1 VIGLLARRRDR
12 TAPEPQPDATAPQP
26 DAAAPQADPA
36 AQQAELSA
44 PAGAVSDSMSVAV
57 WTIVSRVTGVL
68 RGIAVAAVLGATY
81 FANTYQFTN
90 SLPNLIFYGLLAG
103 SLFSSLLVPALVR
116 HIDVGDRQSAAR
128 VAGGLLGVAL
138 LGTLAMVPL
147 AALLTPVLLHLG
159 SMDAASPSAA
169 HSQAAVGTILVLLL
183 LPQVPLY
190 AVVGTSTAVM
200 NAHRRFALAA
210 AAPAL
215 ENVGTIAVLGIVYL
229 EFASAAQK
237 GTVPMSLI
245 LLLGAGSTAAVLLHA
260 SVQWWGARRVGVTLR
275 PRAGWREPL
284 VREVIKRAGP
294 AGCQAALV
302 ALQMLALLVV
312 ADRIAGG
319 VVAFQIAVN
328 FYFLPIAVGATPVAL
343 SLVPRLARMTG
354 KGQAVEFRDTYHRG
368 RAFAIFLIVPASVA
382 YYVLAQPLASAIAY
396 GRFGNPG
403 SVHLV
408 AAALTGLAVGILGE
422 TLFMVAT
429 YACYAR
435 HDTKYPLRGM
445 LIQTVVCAAGIAIS
459 IHLHGLALLTGLG
472 LSLAAGALCAACY
485 LQLHLRRELPRGGER
500 ILPTLVRAAIASALM
515 GAGAWATARLVTHLL
530 DAKGARLAAML
541 AATVVGLALYLAFQA
556 LMRAP
561 EVAWIGAALRGRLN
575 WTAATNT
582 GATTT
587 GATTTGAT
595 TTGATTTGERAAMTD
610 GTSSPAGPGRLIAGL
625 GARLR
630 QFLGDRA
637 VTPKRLRLNL
647 ALLAACAGFGALA
660 AVSFKYALIA
670 LVLTGLS
677 TWVLV
682 KPQVAAYLLILLTP
696 LVVGLNAGI
705 PLLRPNEVLIVLFG
719 LLIAARWVARVRTGE
734 RMWPK
739 LDKVDLSLLAL
750 ALTSSVL
757 PLLMMMA
764 RQRPITSDDLLYCIV
779 IWKLM
784 AEYVI
789 VRSTIKT
796 REQAM
801 RCLWLSLISAAIVCV
816 IGIVQSLGLF
826 GIPVLLGKYYSPLGT
841 TSALTVGRGSSLLS
855 LPAAVADLAILNLAI
870 VVAMIGRARS
880 GRKWLAGLAVL
891 YALGVLAAAEFS
903 TLLALLPAFFVLV
916 ALTRLRKLLAYAIP
930 VTIIGAAVLW
940 PVIQIR
946 LSGFQSA
953 SGIPISWQT
962 RLTNLH
968 TYFWPQLFSDYNWI
982 LGVRPSAR
990 VAVPTQIYGYVWI
1003 ESGYTW
1009 LLWGGGIPLLG
1020 SYIAFA
1026 VFALKKC
1033 WRRARLPGPEG
1044 IAATAIAA
1052 ATAAQLASMVF
1063 DPHLTYRGS
1072 GDAFFMILALVR
1084 CLPSRKQQDR
1094 DSTPR
1099 RAVTAPT
1106 TPRPAPTAPRPP
1118 ALPAP
1123 GPAPAPLA
1131 PFPDGG
1137 TPRRLPEIPAPE
1149 RQEVPA

>member
-12 TAPEPQPDATAPQP
+12 TAPEPQPEATAPEP
-26 DAAAPQADPA
+26 DAA

-159 SMDAASPSAA
+159 SMDAATPSAA

-229 EFASAAQK
+229 EFASAAQR

-354 KGQAVEFRDTYHRG
+354 KSQAVEFRDTYHRG

-403 SVHLV
+403 SVHLF

-435 HDTKYPLRGM
+435 HDTKHPLRGM
-445 LIQTVVCAAGIAIS
+445 LIQTVVCAVGIAIS
-459 IHLHGLALLTGLG
+459 IHAHGLALLTGLG

-500 ILPTLVRAAIASALM
+500 ILPTLARAAIASALM
-515 GAGAWATARLVTHLL
+515 GAGAWATARLVTHVL

-541 AATVVGLALYLAFQA
+541 AATLVGLALYLAFQA

-561 EVAWIGAALRGRLN
+561 EIAWVGAALRGRLN
-575 WTAATNT
+575 RTAATNT
-582 GATTT
+582 GEPAT
-587 GATTTGAT
+587 
-595 TTGATTTGERAAMTD
+595 MSY
-610 GTSSPAGPGRLIAGL
+610 GTVGTFRPDRRVGGIVARVRRLL
-625 GARLR
+625 
-630 QFLGDRA
+630 DDHA
-637 VTPKRLRLNL
+637 VSRSRLRLDL

-660 AVSFKYALIA
+660 AVSFKYALVA

-705 PLLRPNEVLIVLFG
+705 PLLRPNEVLIVLFAV
-719 LLIAARWVARVRTGE
+719 LVAARWIAKVRTGE
-734 RMWPK
+734 RRMPK
-739 LDKVDLSLLAL
+739 VDKVDLSLLAL

-757 PLLMMMA
+757 PLLMMVA

-789 VRSTIKT
+789 VRCTITT

-801 RCLWLSLISAAIVCV
+801 RCLWLSLISAAIVCL

-903 TLLALLPAFFVLV
+903 TVLALLPAFFVLV
-916 ALTRLRKLLAYAIP
+916 ALTRLRKLLTYAIP

-1094 DSTPR
+1094 GSAPR

-1106 TPRPAPTAPRPP
+1106 TPRPAPAAPRPP

-1123 GPAPAPLA
+1123 APTPAPLA
-1131 PFPDGG
+1131 PFPDGAV
-1137 TPRRLPEIPAPE
+1137 PRRLPEIPAPE

>member
-12 TAPEPQPDATAPQP
+12 TAPEPQPEATAPQP
-26 DAAAPQADPA
+26 DPAAQQADPA
-36 AQQAELSA
+36 AQQADPAAQQADLSA

-116 HIDVGDRQSAAR
+116 HIDAGDRQSAAR

-159 SMDAASPSAA
+159 SMGAASPSAA

-215 ENVGTIAVLGIVYL
+215 ENVGTIAVLGIVYV
-229 EFASAAQK
+229 EFASAAQH

-354 KGQAVEFRDTYHRG
+354 PGQAAEFRDTYHRG

-435 HDTKYPLRGM
+435 HDTTHPLRGM
-445 LIQTVVCAAGIAIS
+445 LIQTVVCAAGIALS
-459 IHLHGLALLTGLG
+459 LQAHGLALLTGLG

-485 LQLHLRRELPRGGER
+485 LQLHLRRELGRGGER
-500 ILPTLVRAAIASALM
+500 ILPTVVRAAIASAVM
-515 GAGAWATARLVTHLL
+515 GAGAWATARLVSHVL

-541 AATVVGLALYLAFQA
+541 AATLVGLALYLACQA

-561 EVAWIGAALRGRLN
+561 EIAWIGAALRGRLN
-575 WTAATNT
+575 RTAATNT
-582 GATTT
+582 REPAVMTTST
-587 GATTTGAT
+587 IS
-595 TTGATTTGERAAMTD
+595 
-610 GTSSPAGPGRLIAGL
+610 TSRPGRLVGGIA
-625 GARLR
+625 ARVRRL
-630 QFLGDRA
+630 LDDHA
-637 VTPKRLRLNL
+637 VSRKRLRLDL
-647 ALLAACAGFGALA
+647 ALLAGCAGFGALA
-660 AVSFKYALIA
+660 AVNLKYAIVA

-677 TWVLV
+677 AWVLV

-705 PLLRPNEVLIVLFG
+705 PLLRPNEILIVLFG

-739 LDKVDLSLLAL
+739 LDKVDFSLLAL
-750 ALTSSVL
+750 AVTSSAL
-757 PLLMMMA
+757 PLLMMVA

-789 VRSTIKT
+789 VRSTITT

-801 RCLWLSLISAAIVCV
+801 RCLWLSLISAAIVCL

-826 GIPVLLGKYYSPLGT
+826 GIPVLLGKFYSPLGT

-870 VVAMIGRARS
+870 VVAMIGRART

-891 YALGVLAAAEFS
+891 YVLGVLAAAEFS

-916 ALTRLRKLLAYAIP
+916 ALTRLRRLLAYAIP
-930 VTIIGAAVLW
+930 VTIIGAVLLW

-1084 CLPSRKQQDR
+1084 CLPSRKQRDR
-1094 DSTPR
+1094 DDAPR
-1099 RAVTAPT
+1099 RAVAVPT
-1106 TPRPAPTAPRPP
+1106 TPRPAPAPRAP

-1123 GPAPAPLA
+1123 APPAPPAPAP
-1131 PFPDGG
+1131 DVG

>member
-1 VIGLLARRRDR
+1 VIGLLTRRRDG
-12 TAPEPQPDATAPQP
+12 TAESPPDQAGQ
-26 DAAAPQADPA
+26 QAD
-36 AQQAELSA
+36 LSA

-159 SMDAASPSAA
+159 SMGAANPSAA
-169 HSQAAVGTILVLLL
+169 HSQAAVGTVLVLLL

-215 ENVGTIAVLGIVYL
+215 ENVGTIAVLGIVYV
-229 EFASAAQK
+229 EFASAAQR

-260 SVQWWGARRVGVTLR
+260 SVQWWGARRVGITLR

-354 KGQAVEFRDTYHRG
+354 RGQAAEFRDTYHRG

-435 HDTKYPLRGM
+435 HDTTHPLRGM
-445 LIQTVVCAAGIAIS
+445 LIQTVVCAAGIALS
-459 IHLHGLALLTGLG
+459 LHAHGLALLTGLG

-485 LQLHLRRELPRGGER
+485 LQLHLRRELGRGGER
-500 ILPTLVRAAIASALM
+500 ILPTFVRAAIASALM
-515 GAGAWATARLVTHLL
+515 GAGAWGTARLVSHVL

-541 AATVVGLALYLAFQA
+541 AATLVGLVLYLGFQA

-561 EVAWIGAALRGRLN
+561 EIAWIGGALRGRLN
-575 WTAATNT
+575 RTK
-582 GATTT
+582 
-587 GATTTGAT
+587 
-595 TTGATTTGERAAMTD
+595 EPAAMTD
-610 GTSSPAGPGRLIAGL
+610 GTTSTARPDRRFGGIVAKARRLLYDHAVSPS
-625 GARLR
+625 RLR
-630 QFLGDRA
+630 RD
-637 VTPKRLRLNL
+637 L
-647 ALLAACAGFGALA
+647 ALLAACAGFGAFA
-660 AVSFKYALIA
+660 AVNLKYAIVA
-670 LVLTGLS
+670 LVLVGLS
-677 TWVLV
+677 GWVLV

-705 PLLRPNEVLIVLFG
+705 PLLRPNEILIVLFG

-739 LDKVDLSLLAL
+739 LDKVDFSLLAL
-750 ALTSSVL
+750 ALTSSAL
-757 PLLMMMA
+757 PLLMMVA

-801 RCLWLSLISAAIVCV
+801 RCLWLSLIAAAIVCL

-826 GIPVLLGKYYSPLGT
+826 GIPVLLGKYYSSLGT

-870 VVAMIGRARS
+870 VVAMISRARS

-903 TLLALLPAFFVLV
+903 TVLALLPAFFVLV
-916 ALTRLRKLLAYAIP
+916 ALTRLRKLLTYAIP

-1094 DSTPR
+1094 DGAPR

-1106 TPRPAPTAPRPP
+1106 TPRPAPTPRPP

-1123 GPAPAPLA
+1123 TPRPPALPAPAPLA
-1131 PFPDGG
+1131 PAADGG
-1137 TPRRLPEIPAPE
+1137 TPRRLPEVPAPE

>member
-1 VIGLLARRRDR
+1 MIGLLARKREG
-12 TAPEPQPDATAPQP
+12 TAEPPP
-26 DAAAPQADPA
+26 DPA
-36 AQQAELSA
+36 AQQADLSA

-116 HIDVGDRQSAAR
+116 HIDAGDRQSAAR

-147 AALLTPVLLHLG
+147 AALLTPLLLHLG
-159 SMDAASPSAA
+159 SMGAASPSAA
-169 HSQAAVGTILVLLL
+169 HSQAAVGAILVLLL

-215 ENVGTIAVLGIVYL
+215 ENVGTIAVLGIVYF
-229 EFASAAQK
+229 EFASAAQR

-275 PRAGWREPL
+275 PRAGWRDPL

-343 SLVPRLARMTG
+343 SLVPRLSRMTG
-354 KGQAVEFRDTYHRG
+354 PGQAAEFRDTYHRG
-368 RAFAIFLIVPASVA
+368 RSFAIFLIVPASVA
-382 YYVLAQPLASAIAY
+382 YYVLAQPLAAAIAY

-435 HDTKYPLRGM
+435 HDTTHPLRGM
-445 LIQTVVCAAGIAIS
+445 LIQTAVCAVGIALS
-459 IHLHGLALLTGLG
+459 VHAHGLALLTGLG

-485 LQLHLRRELPRGGER
+485 LQLHLRRELGRGGER
-500 ILPTLVRAAIASALM
+500 IMPTVARAAIASALM
-515 GAGAWATARLVTHLL
+515 AAGAWATARLVSHVL
-530 DAKGARLAAML
+530 DAKGGRLAAML
-541 AATVVGLALYLAFQA
+541 AATLVGLVLYLAFQA

-561 EVAWIGAALRGRLN
+561 EIAWIGAALRGRLN

-582 GATTT
+582 GATNT
-587 GATTTGAT
+587 GATN
-595 TTGATTTGERAAMTD
+595 TGEHAAMTD
-610 GTSSPAGPGRLIAGL
+610 GTMSTASSDRGVAGIVAKARRLLNDHAVSPS
-625 GARLR
+625 RLR
-630 QFLGDRA
+630 RDL
-637 VTPKRLRLNL
+637 V
-647 ALLAACAGFGALA
+647 LLAACAGFGAFA
-660 AVSFKYALIA
+660 AVKLEYAILA
-670 LVLTGLS
+670 LVLVGLS
-677 TWVLV
+677 GWVLV

-705 PLLRPNEVLIVLFG
+705 PLLRPNEFLIVLFA

-734 RMWPK
+734 RRWPK
-739 LDKVDLSLLAL
+739 VDKVDLSLLAL
-750 ALTSSVL
+750 AITSSVL
-757 PLLMMMA
+757 PLLMMVA

-789 VRSTIKT
+789 VRSTITT

-903 TLLALLPAFFVLV
+903 TVLALLPAFFVLV
-916 ALTRLRKLLAYAIP
+916 ALTRLRRLLTYAIP
-930 VTIIGAAVLW
+930 VTIIGAVLLW

-1084 CLPSRKQQDR
+1084 CLPSRKQGDR
-1094 DSTPR
+1094 GGAPR
-1099 RAVTAPT
+1099 RAVAAPT
-1106 TPRPAPTAPRPP
+1106 TPRPAPAP
-1118 ALPAP
+1118 
-1123 GPAPAPLA
+1123 
-1131 PFPDGG
+1131 
-1137 TPRRLPEIPAPE
+1137 RLPEIPAPE